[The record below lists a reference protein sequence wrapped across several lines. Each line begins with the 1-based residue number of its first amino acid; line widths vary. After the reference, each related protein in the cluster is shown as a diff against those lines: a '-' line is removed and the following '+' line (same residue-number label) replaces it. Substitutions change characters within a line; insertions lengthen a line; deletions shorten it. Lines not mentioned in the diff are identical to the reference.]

1 MVIRSEGS
9 PFTAEF
15 DLLVQQQLDKWKVPG
30 LSIAVVHGSS
40 TYSKAY
46 GIAEFPNKPM
56 TTNSL
61 FSTCSTTK
69 AFTAAAM
76 SMVIDESKNT
86 SNPIRWDTP
95 IHSLIPDDFA
105 LADDAATLNT
115 TIEDALSHRSG
126 LAGDDTLMSREPCNA
141 SIRET
146 VRKLR
151 HLPFTL
157 APRTTFSYNN
167 NMYIVVSHILEQ
179 LTGQDLGT
187 VLRQRIWD
195 PLGMKDVYFDIQ
207 ELCRSPRG
215 KRLLARG
222 YTWDEDTQS
231 YIAEPY
237 MKYRPTT
244 GAGAI
249 VSNVLEYT
257 KWLRA
262 MIYKTGP
269 MSPQGH
275 AAMVEPRTIITD
287 TSDIVGPPAP
297 YHAYG
302 LGWFAHSWRGEPLY
316 WHSGS
321 WPGFGIMVGF
331 LPGRQFGFVMM
342 GNTIQAR
349 KAELELYSYLLDK
362 IVGYPWNPAQSVISQ
377 RASGVKP
384 SSESTGSA
392 MQRLFPSLP
401 SPVIP
406 HSLPL
411 ESYAG
416 HYNHPGS
423 SLITFEIRNGRL
435 IADFRDRVGM
445 ALFEL
450 HHASGEFFLGHWF
463 SGAELGAAQ
472 NAYIQ
477 VQFRV
482 DYTGAVQ
489 AVGLDLQEDSSA
501 GKLWYQRKI

>member
-1 MVIRSEGS
+1 MAPAHIPRFVNSGIV
-9 PFTAEF
+9 
-15 DLLVQQQLDKWKVPG
+15 LILDSVYV
-30 LSIAVVHGSS
+30 LSIQ
-40 TYSKAY
+40 AY

-56 TTNSL
+56 TTSSL

-76 SMVIDESKNT
+76 SMVIDESQNS
-86 SNPIRWDTP
+86 SNPIQWNTP

-126 LAGDDTLMSREPCNA
+126 LAGNDSLMSREHCNA

-167 NMYIVVSHILEQ
+167 NMYIVVSHVLEQ

-187 VLRQRIWD
+187 LLRRRIWD

-207 ELCRSPRG
+207 ELCRSATG

-222 YTWDEDTQS
+222 YTWDEDSKS
-231 YIAEPY
+231 YIPEPY
-237 MKYRPTT
+237 MDYRPTT
-244 GAGAI
+244 GAGAM

-275 AAMVEPRTIITD
+275 AALVEPRTIITD
-287 TSDIVGPPAP
+287 TSDVVAPSAP
-297 YHAYG
+297 YHVYG

-331 LPGRQFGFVMM
+331 LPGKQFGFVMM
-342 GNTIQAR
+342 GNTIHAR

-362 IVGYPWNPAQSVISQ
+362 LVGYPWNPAQSVISP
-377 RASGVKP
+377 RVSDTKP
-384 SSESTGSA
+384 QSEPIEKA

-406 HSLPL
+406 HALPL

-416 HYNHPGS
+416 RYNHPGS
-423 SLITFEIRNGRL
+423 TPLSLEIRNGRL
-435 IADFRDRVGM
+435 LADFRDRVGM
-445 ALFEL
+445 ALLEL

-463 SGAELGAAQ
+463 SAPGLGAAQ
-472 NAYIQ
+472 SAYIQ

-482 DYTGAVQ
+482 DYTGCVQ
-489 AVGLDLQEDSSA
+489 AVGLDLQEGSSA
-501 GKLWYQRKI
+501 EKLWYQREV